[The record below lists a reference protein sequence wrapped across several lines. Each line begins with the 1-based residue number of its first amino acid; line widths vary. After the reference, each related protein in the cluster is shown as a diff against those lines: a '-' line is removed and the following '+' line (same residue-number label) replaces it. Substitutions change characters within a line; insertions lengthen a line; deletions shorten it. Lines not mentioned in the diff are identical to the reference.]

1 MAVPNTCLKIYQ
13 VDAFAAKVFEG
24 NPAAVIPLTGPDW
37 PEDTKMQAI
46 ARENNLSETA
56 FLIAKDASVLD
67 SNTCAYKIRWF
78 TPNGEVDLCGHATL
92 GSAYVVFR
100 FLASAGK
107 DKIEFDTTKSGTL
120 YVSRENVVSDDTIG
134 LLRMD
139 FPADIPTPVVATA
152 SISIKLVSDALG
164 GADVLELVQGK
175 DDLLAIVAD
184 ENVVKTL
191 EPNFSLIA
199 NLLNTTY
206 RGLTVSAWATSAS
219 TTYNCHSRSFF
230 PTLGVNEDPVC
241 GSAHCLVA
249 SYWAK
254 AKGVLTLEARQES
267 LRGGDLHIE
276 LNSDIS
282 RVSLSGKC
290 AMYMEGKI
298 WI

>member
-1 MAVPNTCLKIYQ
+1 MTTPNSCLKIYQ
-13 VDAFAAKVFEG
+13 VDAFATKVFEG
-24 NPAAVIPLTGPDW
+24 NPAAVIPLVGPSW

-56 FLIAKDASVLD
+56 FLIAKDASALGPD
-67 SNTCAYKIRWF
+67 TCAYSIRWF

-107 DKIEFDTTKSGTL
+107 HKIEFSTKKSGTL
-120 YVSRENVVSDDTIG
+120 YVSRENAVSGNNIG

-139 FPADIPTPVVATA
+139 FPSDIPSPVIPTA
-152 SISIKLVSDALG
+152 NVSAKHVSDAIG
-164 GADVLELVQGK
+164 GANVLELLQGK
-175 DDLLAIVAD
+175 DDLLAIVED
-184 ENVVKTL
+184 ENIVKTL

-199 NLLNTTY
+199 NILNTTY
-206 RGLTVSAWATSAS
+206 RGLTVSAWATSAQAS
-219 TTYNCHSRSFF
+219 HNCYSRSFF

-249 SYWAK
+249 SYWTK

-267 LRGGDLHIE
+267 PRGGDLHIE
-276 LNSDIS
+276 LNSDMS

-290 AMYMEGKI
+290 AMYMEGTI
-298 WI
+298 WV